1 MPGLI
6 LHCGAAAI
14 SRNDLA
20 ALPMPESLGPR
31 HAPRPFIDDVL
42 LVEDE
47 LKAYGLGIVDEAYG
61 VTHDANRFFGVVEVE
76 PVLEG
81 ELLPFKDYR
90 LMVGLRGSHDQSLG
104 RGISCGSHV
113 LCCDNLAFSGEV
125 VIKTRQT
132 THIDNRMPELMRTAV
147 ARIPALAEHQAAR
160 FERYK
165 NTKLTQRQ
173 GDAAIVELVRRDII
187 NPSIVKKV
195 VQEWDEPSHPEHA
208 EFGYSVWRLHNA
220 VTEGLKPTSKERF
233 AIPALWQR
241 TIPMTGFLDEVIGL

>member
-1 MPGLI
+1 MPGLM

-81 ELLPFKDYR
+81 ELLPAKDYR
-90 LMVGLRGSHDQSLG
+90 LMVGMRGSHDQSLG
-104 RGISCGSHV
+104 RGLAAGNRV
-113 LCCDNLAFSGEV
+113 FCCDNLSFTGEV

-132 THIDNRMPELMRTAV
+132 THLGDRLPELMRRAV
-147 ARIPALAEHQAAR
+147 GQIPALAEHQALR
-160 FERYK
+160 FEQYK
-165 NTKLTQRQ
+165 NTRLTPRQ
-173 GDAAIVELVRRDII
+173 GDAAIVEMVRRGII
-187 NPSIVKKV
+187 NPSIVGRV
-195 VQEWDEPSHPEHA
+195 IQEWDEPSHPEHA

-220 VTEGLKPTSKERF
+220 CTEAMKPSNKDRF

-241 TIPMTGFLDEVIGL
+241 TIPMTSFFDGITTH